1 MKMQEHTGSGQGTFS
16 VCLGLFK
23 AMENGLL
30 TLDKSPCWKMGI
42 SLHERITRR
51 ATSMVRRGNLL
62 LFLSFRRWRL
72 KIQHANF
79 ATEQKYGKR
88 ICEMK
93 IWLQKGREV
102 SLFKQYLTAIHLQ
115 SPLTLCMPLTS
126 SLRIWRHLKNHKGT
140 QNEKRPSH
148 NQVPKI
154 QKKKEGGK
162 GLTSLTVKLSIT
174 KCQISKERLE
184 GVNKWGLGNQ
194 RRNLGKMPIISSQ
207 ISGPTPKY
215 SSLQTWKIHN
225 TVTTHSQDNLPLQS
239 SQKKIPKPLH
249 SQKFQTSPT
258 LQMKHHPSLKG
269 FA

>member
-1 MKMQEHTGSGQGTFS
+1 MLSSTRSTSTWSTNLPNHEPFNKPRRNKDKEIKMQEHTGLGQGTFS
-16 VCLGLFK
+16 VCSGLFK

-30 TLDKSPCWKMGI
+30 TLDNSPCWKMGI
-42 SLHERITRR
+42 SLHERTRR

-93 IWLQKGREV
+93 IWLQKGKEV

-154 QKKKEGGK
+154 QKKKRGGK
-162 GLTSLTVKLSIT
+162 DSHHWQSN
-174 KCQISKERLE
+174 CQSPSAKF
-184 GVNKWGLGNQ
+184 
-194 RRNLGKMPIISSQ
+194 
-207 ISGPTPKY
+207 PKNAWRV
-215 SSLQTWKIHN
+215 STNGAW
-225 TVTTHSQDNLPLQS
+225 VTNEE
-239 SQKKIPKPLH
+239 I
-249 SQKFQTSPT
+249 
-258 LQMKHHPSLKG
+258 
-269 FA
+269 

>member
-140 QNEKRPSH
+140 QNEKRTSH
-148 NQVPKI
+148 NQVQKNKKRKT
-154 QKKKEGGK
+154 KKKGG
-162 GLTSLTVKLSIT
+162 GGGRTHIIIVKLSIT
-174 KCQISKERLE
+174 KHQISKERLE
-184 GVNKWGLGNQ
+184 GVDKQCLGNQ
-194 RRNLGKMPIISSQ
+194 WRNLGKMPATSSQ

-215 SSLQTWKIHN
+215 SYVQTWKIHN
-225 TVTTHSQDNLPLQS
+225 IITTHSQDNLPLQS
-239 SQKKIPKPLH
+239 SKIFFFFK
-249 SQKFQTSPT
+249 TYT
-258 LQMKHHPSLKG
+258 
-269 FA
+269 